1 MYMARERVTISVNSE
16 LLKKIDQQIDGTK
29 IRNRSHAVESL
40 IFEALGLDQIKDAII
55 MAGGNNV
62 VKNINSIKDSLLRLK
77 KLGIKEVIVAVGY
90 LADKIKKDLKNG
102 QEFGLKLDYLEKG
115 EGTGGSL
122 FLLKKAIK
130 KTFIVVNIDQRI
142 DLDYK
147 MLADFHKLS
156 GKIATVAT
164 DNIKSFKGI
173 YILEPKIFDY
183 IPKEFSMLEEDI
195 FPVLLK
201 ENELAVYPV
210 IE

>member
-1 MYMARERVTISVNSE
+1 MARERVTISVNSE